1 MNTQCTYCNK
11 IFDTFAGLKR
21 HLDTIDPQ
29 KCAGRTDQ
37 QYIINVD
44 K

>member
-1 MNTQCTYCNK
+1 MDTQCTYCNK

-21 HLDTIDPQ
+21 HLTTIDPL
-29 KCAGRTDQ
+29 KCAGH
-37 QYIINVD
+37 ND